1 MDRPRVARG
10 IFGWACGP
18 HQSIRPLVGA
28 FAPGHHGYISASI
41 PIAEVIRRK
50 EAGIGSFAKA
60 ARLNGV
66 DLSP

>member
-1 MDRPRVARG
+1 MD
-10 IFGWACGP
+10 
-18 HQSIRPLVGA
+18 
-28 FAPGHHGYISASI
+28 ISASI

-50 EAGIGSFAKA
+50 EAGIGSSANT